1 MTIAADLGSQTGA
14 RKMAQQLS
22 QLAPIDVLIA
32 NAGASNA
39 PELWETTEAQ
49 FDQVVDAN
57 FKSTFFTVTETRHL
71 LARNASVILTSSV
84 AHDRGRLGDPL
95 YGAVKAAVRSLGRGF
110 AADPEFLERR
120 IRVNTISFGAVKT
133 PMTSSADPAMAKALD
148 DWAATNV
155 PVGRWADAEEAAA
168 AMLFL
173 AGSGSSYMPG
183 AELAVDGGLAQL

>member
-1 MTIAADLGSQTGA
+1 
-14 RKMAQQLS
+14 MAQQLI

-110 AADPEFLERR
+110 AADPEFLERG

-133 PMTSSADPAMAKALD
+133 PMTSSEDPAMAKALD

-173 AGSGSSYMPG
+173 AGSGSSYMTG